1 MDTGTT
7 SISGTGERVE
17 TTVAFVGSYSRVQSS
32 WNDLLLPPSLPG
44 QGWSAVRACS
54 YGNGET
60 PSPRGP
66 IGYSPSD
73 ARMQRL
79 HVERYMSVCVRVYL
93 WAWVHACVYL
103 YMFVSVCPC
112 T

>member
-17 TTVAFVGSYSRVQSS
+17 TTVAFVGSCSRVQSS

-93 WAWVHACVYL
+93 WAWVHASVYL